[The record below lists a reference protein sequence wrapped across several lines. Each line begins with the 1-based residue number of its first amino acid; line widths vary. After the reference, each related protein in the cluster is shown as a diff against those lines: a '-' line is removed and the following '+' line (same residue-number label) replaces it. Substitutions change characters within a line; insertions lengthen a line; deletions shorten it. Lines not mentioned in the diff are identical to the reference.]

1 MTIITLMVVVM
12 MMMLAMMWKMI
23 SNLLLGVGEG
33 IGSVGWDGGFFDGL
47 GGAGGTLFLRS
58 ISILLA
64 NALTKEHHILWTWL
78 REDSFENLRN
88 L

>member
-58 ISILLA
+58 IISILMA
-64 NALTKEHHILWTWL
+64 NALTKNTTSYGLG
-78 REDSFENLRN
+78 
-88 L
+88 

>member
-1 MTIITLMVVVM
+1 MTIITLMVMVVM
-12 MMMLAMMWKMI
+12 MMMMVKMI
-23 SNLLLGVGEG
+23 FNLLLGVGEG